1 MWRFA
6 ARFPDGSGYLGDEDE
21 PGSHFND
28 YPLIPAA
35 TGDHPIMQLV
45 YTSRATSRFTDD
57 ALLNLLKR
65 ARRYNAA
72 NGVTGVLM
80 VHDDLFAQCLEGPE
94 GAVREL
100 FGRIERDGR
109 HQSVAVLLEQLS
121 GARTF
126 SEWSMGCTRL
136 TYSETLQLSTARWET
151 LEQRHL
157 EAGTYA
163 PGFILMQT
171 LWEEHRQTAAV

>member
-1 MWRFA
+1 MTEA
-6 ARFPDGSGYLGDEDE
+6 N
-21 PGSHFND
+21 SHHHI
-28 YPLIPAA
+28 L
-35 TGDHPIMQLV
+35 QLV

-72 NGVTGVLM
+72 RGVTGVLM
-80 VHDDLFAQCLEGPE
+80 VHDDFFAQCLEGPE
-94 GAVREL
+94 AEVGEL

-109 HQSVAVLLEQLS
+109 HHGVTVMLEQPS
-121 GARTF
+121 DTRAF

-136 TYSETLQLSTARWET
+136 TNSETLQLSTARWEV
-151 LEQRHL
+151 LEERHL

>member
-1 MWRFA
+1 MTKA
-6 ARFPDGSGYLGDEDE
+6 
-21 PGSHFND
+21 N
-28 YPLIPAA
+28 
-35 TGDHPIMQLV
+35 GDHILQLV

-65 ARRYNAA
+65 ARRFNAA

-80 VHDDLFAQCLEGPE
+80 VHDDLFAQCLEGP
-94 GAVREL
+94 GAAVGEL

-109 HQSVAVLLEQLS
+109 HQGVVVLLEQLS
-121 GARTF
+121 DTRAF

-136 TYSETLQLSTARWET
+136 TNSETLRLSTARWEA

-163 PGFILMQT
+163 PGFVLLQT
-171 LWEEHRQTAAV
+171 LWDDHKQTAVW

>member
-1 MWRFA
+1 MTEA
-6 ARFPDGSGYLGDEDE
+6 NG
-21 PGSHFND
+21 N
-28 YPLIPAA
+28 
-35 TGDHPIMQLV
+35 HPILQLV

-72 NGVTGVLM
+72 SGVTGVLM

-94 GAVREL
+94 AAVREL
-100 FGRIERDGR
+100 FGRIDRDGR
-109 HQSVAVLLEQLS
+109 HHGVTVMLEQFS
-121 GARTF
+121 GARAF

-136 TYSETLQLSTARWET
+136 TSSETLQLSTARWED
-151 LEQRHL
+151 LERRHL
-157 EAGTYA
+157 ETGTYA

-171 LWEEHRQTAAV
+171 LWDDHKQTAAW

>member
-1 MWRFA
+1 MT
-6 ARFPDGSGYLGDEDE
+6 EM
-21 PGSHFND
+21 N
-28 YPLIPAA
+28 
-35 TGDHPIMQLV
+35 GDHNILQLV

-72 NGVTGVLM
+72 SGVTGVLM

-94 GAVREL
+94 AAVREL

-109 HQSVAVLLEQLS
+109 HYGVTVMLEQPS
-121 GARTF
+121 GVRAF

-136 TYSETLQLSTARWET
+136 TNSETLQLSTARWET
-151 LEQRHL
+151 LEERHL
-157 EAGTYA
+157 ETGTYA

-171 LWEEHRQTAAV
+171 LWEEHRQMAAV

>member
-1 MWRFA
+1 MTEA
-6 ARFPDGSGYLGDEDE
+6 NGD
-21 PGSHFND
+21 
-28 YPLIPAA
+28 
-35 TGDHPIMQLV
+35 PIILQLV
-45 YTSRATSRFTDD
+45 YTSRATSRFGDD

-72 NGVTGVLM
+72 AGVTGVLM

-94 GAVREL
+94 EAVREL

-109 HQSVAVLLEQLS
+109 HYGVTVMLEQFP
-121 GARTF
+121 GARAF

-136 TYSETLQLSTARWET
+136 TNSETLQLSTARWET
-151 LEQRHL
+151 LEERHL

-163 PGFILMQT
+163 PGFILIQT
-171 LWEEHRQTAAV
+171 LWGEHKQTTAW